1 MEVQLRIYDLC
12 TFLYALTIRFT
23 YIFKQKMRQNKDMFR
38 QRQKV
43 LRKEMPRLWFRL
55 RSPWKM
61 QDMRESR
68 TKARGAS
75 GGNIKKT

>member
-1 MEVQLRIYDLC
+1 
-12 TFLYALTIRFT
+12 
-23 YIFKQKMRQNKDMFR
+23 MRQNKDMFR

-61 QDMRESR
+61 RDMRESR

-75 GGNIKKT
+75 GGKH